1 MERDCTG
8 RRRGS
13 GRLFVMDRI
22 PTLWQGRAVVRR
34 SVGFILLTA
43 TLVSGIFFSEQLFG
57 RPLRFDHKT
66 VFAIASW
73 IVFAGLLLGRMVF
86 GWRGRTA
93 LRWTLTG
100 FAMLMLAYVGSHFV
114 LEVLLQRV

>member
-1 MERDCTG
+1 MIT
-8 RRRGS
+8 
-13 GRLFVMDRI
+13 
-22 PTLWQGRAVVRR
+22 
-34 SVGFILLTA
+34 VGFLLLTA
-43 TLVSGIFFSEQLFG
+43 TLVSGIFFSEELFG

-66 VFAIASW
+66 VFAIAAW
-73 IVFAGLLLGRMVF
+73 LVFGGLLAGRMVF

-114 LEVLLQRV
+114 LEVLVRKS